1 MEKEYDWYDA
11 GTIEVKKK
19 SEALTI
25 VNAIDFFAL
34 LMSKFPGEQ
43 FIKYKRNFTPY
54 PQIGDRIQ
62 ALRNYILDNDAWEIA
77 HKVVDRPD
85 YNELVA
91 SFSAYLKV
99 ADKHGDSEMKDQ
111 MTKCIRFLSE
121 IQKIYLEHKR
131 VKPTGVMP
139 AFMNDPK
146 GIEILKEAV
155 KAGYLNDDFTLK
167 RKPEDLSKIVMTRG
181 QIKMFVLCI
190 CYVLKEDNQWAQ
202 FERWWGIKN
211 LRQKEEIG
219 KDRAEAILKLFPD
232 NVRKEYQANLQYE
245 M

>member
-1 MEKEYDWYDA
+1 
-11 GTIEVKKK
+11 
-19 SEALTI
+19 
-25 VNAIDFFAL
+25 
-34 LMSKFPGEQ
+34 
-43 FIKYKRNFTPY
+43 
-54 PQIGDRIQ
+54 
-62 ALRNYILDNDAWEIA
+62 
-77 HKVVDRPD
+77 
-85 YNELVA
+85 
-91 SFSAYLKV
+91 
-99 ADKHGDSEMKDQ
+99 
-111 MTKCIRFLSE
+111 
-121 IQKIYLEHKR
+121 
-131 VKPTGVMP
+131 
-139 AFMNDPK
+139 MNDPK